1 MVQRGTEAFPRRQER
16 DKSNRIKNRSGGG
29 GIERMATAILLVL
42 VAVGS
47 VVFHFL
53 SPWWWTP
60 IASNWAY
67 IDHTIIITFWI
78 TGVVFVAVVLFTAY
92 CVYRFRHRPGN
103 EAHYEP
109 ENKRLEWWLTVVT
122 GIGVAAMLAPGLYVW
137 HQFVT
142 VPADATEIEVVG
154 RQWSWAYR
162 LPGKDGRLGTS
173 DTRNVS
179 PDNPLGVNA
188 HDPNGKDDVVI
199 DGDDLHLPI
208 GKPVKVLL
216 RSIDVLHDFYVP
228 EFRSKMDMI
237 PGSSPISGS
246 PRRGPAPSTCCVPS
260 SAASVT
266 RRCAA
271 RSSSR
276 RRANTRPGSKN
287 SRPSPSL
294 RARRSRSRQAII
306 SRRRSK
312 DNAAPARAEPPGGPT
327 KAGARAARSVG

>member
-1 MVQRGTEAFPRRQER
+1 MVQRGTEAFPRKQER

-78 TGVVFVAVVLFTAY
+78 TGVVFVAVILFTAY

-237 PGSSPISGS
+237 PGLVTYFWFTPTRTGTFDVLCAELCGVGHPAMRGKVIVEEEGKYQAWLEKQQTFAELTGSSKP
-246 PRRGPAPSTCCVPS
+246 VK
-260 SAASVT
+260 ASY
-266 RRCAA
+266 
-271 RSSSR
+271 
-276 RRANTRPGSKN
+276 N
-287 SRPSPSL
+287 L
-294 RARRSRSRQAII
+294 
-306 SRRRSK
+306 
-312 DNAAPARAEPPGGPT
+312 ET
-327 KAGARAARSVG
+327 KK